1 MGDGIQR
8 TSVRFLSYLFYVADR
23 KKTDLPY
30 MDESDSSD
38 EWYRLRNEEAM
49 DPDHIVALVCR
60 HSSCRSA
67 LRTMEGSVR
76 VGQLCSDFGL
86 MWGLPLKQPLRY
98 FSCNGCSVRGSSSGQ
113 TQWYRYTLDPQ
124 EGRNRLTKNPM
135 PIVGGRIEG
144 IDKMVGLGI
153 EVDREQV
160 LKANK
165 LYVEN
170 CLGARDDATGMQ
182 YLIPGWKFDN
192 KKPCLVR

>member
-1 MGDGIQR
+1 MFTATNMIDTDWRQMRHCISLK
-8 TSVRFLSYLFYVADR
+8 SVDIPLAD
-23 KKTDLPY
+23 PHF
-30 MDESDSSD
+30 
-38 EWYRLRNEEAM
+38 W
-49 DPDHIVALVCR
+49 
-60 HSSCRSA
+60 
-67 LRTMEGSVR
+67 TMEGSVR

-86 MWGLPLKQPLRY
+86 MWGCHSNNHFDISLAMVAQCAAAVPGRL
-98 FSCNGCSVRGSSSGQ
+98 NGID
-113 TQWYRYTLDPQ
+113 THWIWQ

-135 PIVGGRIEG
+135 PIVGGCIEG

-170 CLGARDDATGMQ
+170 CLGARDDAKGMQ